1 MSKRQT
7 GPVVRAQ
14 GLGFGLTKYS
24 RGLLNNGFD
33 LNTGAFATC

>member
-7 GPVVRAQ
+7 GPVVRALD
-14 GLGFGLTKYS
+14 LGFGFPQYS
-24 RGLLNNGFD
+24 KGLLNNDPD